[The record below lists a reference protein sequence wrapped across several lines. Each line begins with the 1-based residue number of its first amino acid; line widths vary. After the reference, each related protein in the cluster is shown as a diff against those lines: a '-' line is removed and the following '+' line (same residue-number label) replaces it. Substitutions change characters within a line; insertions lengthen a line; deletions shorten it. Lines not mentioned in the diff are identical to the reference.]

1 MTRKKIINRVA
12 RIIRKNAGYKLPQSH
27 KIAKKILNNT
37 HECYDDEF
45 NYSLEWYPDGI
56 RFYYE
61 WTGRIYIAGKQ
72 YKGIDWEI
80 SKEVYDLKKI
90 YKDL

>member
-1 MTRKKIINRVA
+1 MTRKKIVNRVA
-12 RIIRKNAGYKLPQSH
+12 RIIRKHTKYKLPQSH
-27 KIAKKILNNT
+27 KIAKKILNEN
-37 HECYDDEF
+37 HNYNDDEF

-61 WTGRIYIAGKQ
+61 WTGRIYVAGK
-72 YKGIDWEI
+72 KHERIDWEI